1 MASFLDGPVP
11 LYCDSTG
18 TIAQVKEPRTHH
30 RTKHILRRY
39 HLVREIVE
47 RGDIDLRKID
57 EKENI
62 VDPLTKPLGIKE
74 FDDYKRKMGIRYSID
89 WL

>member
-1 MASFLDGPVP
+1 MASFLDEPVP
-11 LYCDSTG
+11 LYYDSTG
-18 TIAQVKEPRTHH
+18 TIAQTKESRTHH
-30 RTKHILRRY
+30 CTKHILRHY

-57 EKENI
+57 GKENI
-62 VDPLTKPLGIKE
+62 ADPLTKPLGIKE
-74 FDDYKRKMGIRYSID
+74 FDDYKRKMGIRYSTN

>member
-18 TIAQVKEPRTHH
+18 AIVQAKEPRTHH

-57 EKENI
+57 GKENMA
-62 VDPLTKPLGIKE
+62 DPLTKPIGIKE
-74 FDDYKRKMGIRYSID
+74 FDDHKRKMGIRYSID
-89 WL
+89 